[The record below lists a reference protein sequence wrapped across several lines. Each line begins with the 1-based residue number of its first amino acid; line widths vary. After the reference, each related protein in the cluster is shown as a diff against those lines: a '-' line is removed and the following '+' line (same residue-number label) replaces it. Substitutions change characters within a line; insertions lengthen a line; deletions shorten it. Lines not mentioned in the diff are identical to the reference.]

1 MTFSPTQKLSLHR
14 LISAMSVRNRIAAIA
29 VVPVIGFLANGLA
42 FTSGETQ
49 VGTAFEAV
57 RGAAVLAD
65 ASREFKAAL
74 AGMQMAAKDFVAQPS
89 DEEIKAFNAS
99 QELASSSLDTIA
111 SSIDDAQRSDVDT
124 AREALGG
131 MRLNFDALAE
141 EERELGFAPDQGTRK
156 TLEDSGAMI
165 ERAIAGGVS
174 WLSADEQTR
183 LLVSLSN
190 MRRFEAQYRL
200 SRQTP
205 TWEAFFKEYRAFG
218 DIVQS
223 ATAELSLRTQ
233 LDTQVKSYAANLAQW
248 NRRAENTQGLLMEI
262 ALGSQHAAAG
272 GQDHRLGQSTRRD
285 SISGVGFLAV
295 AHQAVHHLGRRGG
308 GADRARIQLVDR
320 PQHHAAA
327 PPAGRRHAEAR
338 GR

>member
-29 VVPVIGFLANGLA
+29 VIPVIGFLANGLA

-89 DEEIKAFNAS
+89 DEEIKAFDAS

-111 SSIDDAQRSDVDT
+111 SSIDAAQRGDVDA

-141 EERELGFAPDQGTRK
+141 EERELGFTPDQGTRK

-174 WLSADEQTR
+174 WLSAAEQTR

-190 MRRFEAQYRL
+190 MRRFEA
-200 SRQTP
+200 
-205 TWEAFFKEYRAFG
+205 
-218 DIVQS
+218 
-223 ATAELSLRTQ
+223 
-233 LDTQVKSYAANLAQW
+233 
-248 NRRAENTQGLLMEI
+248 
-262 ALGSQHAAAG
+262 
-272 GQDHRLGQSTRRD
+272 
-285 SISGVGFLAV
+285 
-295 AHQAVHHLGRRGG
+295 
-308 GADRARIQLVDR
+308 
-320 PQHHAAA
+320 
-327 PPAGRRHAEAR
+327 
-338 GR
+338 